1 MKKRA
6 TERAAMLTAV
16 VLLLLLVIPQKAWC
30 VRIKELS
37 HVEGAR
43 ENMLTGYGIVVGLDD
58 TGDDTKSYYQSIAN
72 MLEHFGIRV
81 PADQIDVGNV
91 AAVMVT
97 AKLPPFAKPGMEID
111 IDVASVGDAD
121 SLAGGTLI
129 MTPLLGPDGK
139 VYAVAQGP
147 LTMGGFNTR
156 GGGGKTQKNHPTAV
170 HVPNGAI
177 VERAV
182 PITFS
187 QKDSI
192 RLFLNS
198 PDFATASRIANAVNL
213 VWPNSAKATDPATV
227 EVLVP
232 PKYRNNPVPFVA
244 QLQELEVAPDIRA
257 KVVLDERTGTVVM
270 GGEVKILPVAISH
283 GNLSI
288 SVAPPKGGRQAI
300 GSQKTVFLGD
310 EKSSESNLE
319 VLVNALNRIGATP
332 RDIIAI
338 LRALKATGAL
348 KADLEVI

>member
-1 MKKRA
+1 MGRMWTKL
-6 TERAAMLTAV
+6 AAVAA
-16 VLLLLLVIPQKAWC
+16 LLFLFIPRPAQC

-37 HVEGAR
+37 HIEGAR

-81 PADQIDVGNV
+81 PVSEVDVGNV

-97 AKLPPFAKPGMEID
+97 AKLPPFAKPGMAID

-129 MTPLLGPDGK
+129 MTPMLGPDGK

-147 LTMGGFNTR
+147 LTMGGFNMR

-170 HVPNGAI
+170 HVPNGAL

-182 PITFS
+182 PAIFS

-192 RLFLNS
+192 RLFLNT
-198 PDFATASRIANAVNL
+198 PDFATSSRIANAINL
-213 VWPNSAKATDPATV
+213 VWPNTAKAMDPATV
-227 EVLVP
+227 EVLLP

-244 QLQELEVAPDIRA
+244 QLQELEVDPDIRA

-270 GGEVKILPVAISH
+270 GGDVKILPVAISH

-288 SVAPPKGGRQAI
+288 SIAPPKGGRKA
-300 GSQKTVFLGD
+300 GASETTVFLG
-310 EKSSESNLE
+310 ENRSNESNLE
-319 VLVNALNRIGATP
+319 SLVNALNRIGATP

-338 LRALKATGAL
+338 LRAMKATGAL

>member
-1 MKKRA
+1 MTKGWVTKTA
-6 TERAAMLTAV
+6 ILVAA
-16 VLLLLLVIPQKAWC
+16 LLLILVIPRPAQC
-30 VRIKELS
+30 VRIKELT
-37 HVEGAR
+37 HIEGAR

-81 PADQIDVGNV
+81 PADKVDVGNV

-139 VYAVAQGP
+139 VYAVAQGA

-182 PITFS
+182 PVTFS

-192 RLFLNS
+192 RLFLNT
-198 PDFATASRIANAVNL
+198 PDFTTASRVATAIDM
-213 VWPNSAKATDPATV
+213 VWPGSAKATDPATIQV
-227 EVLVP
+227 IVP

-270 GGEVKILPVAISH
+270 GGEVRIMPVAISH

-288 SVAPPKGGRQAI
+288 SIAPPKGGRQA
-300 GSQKTVFLGD
+300 GAEQKTVFLGN
-310 EKSSESNLE
+310 EKSNESNLE
-319 VLVNALNRIGATP
+319 VLVKALNRIGATP